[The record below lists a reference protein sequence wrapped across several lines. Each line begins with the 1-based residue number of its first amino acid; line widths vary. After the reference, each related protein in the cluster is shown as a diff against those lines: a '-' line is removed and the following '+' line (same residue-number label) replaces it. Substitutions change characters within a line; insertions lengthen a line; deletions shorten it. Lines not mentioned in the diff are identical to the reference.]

1 MTADNPNSLKINQ
14 NEDGS
19 FSVEW
24 DKNDPQW
31 AFLNNFTSKEIK
43 IFIEEAIRQELL
55 DKQ

>member
-1 MTADNPNSLKINQ
+1 MTADNPNSLKIHQ

-24 DKNDPQW
+24 NKDDPQW
-31 AFLNNFTSKEIK
+31 SFLNNFTSKEIQ
-43 IFIEEAIRQELL
+43 IFIEEAIRQEML

>member
-24 DKNDPQW
+24 NKNDPQW
-31 AFLNNFTSKEIK
+31 SFLNNLTSKEIQV
-43 IFIEEAIRQELL
+43 FIEEAIRQELL

>member
-24 DKNDPQW
+24 NKDDPQW
-31 AFLNNFTSKEIK
+31 SFLNNFTSKEIQV
-43 IFIEEAIRQELL
+43 FIEEAIRQELL